1 MESSH
6 NLISLKNIQYQ
17 YPQGESLS
25 FKDLGIDKGA
35 HTLLLGN
42 SGTGKTTFLHIL
54 TGLLKPSHGEVV
66 ILGKSIYQLNP
77 KDLDHFRGMEIGI
90 VFQNAHL
97 IESLTVFENVQIAQ
111 GFAGNTTDYE
121 EIENILNRL
130 GLREQ
135 QNKYPR
141 QLSRGQVQRVAIAR
155 ALINKPALLVADE
168 PTASLD
174 DHHTEI
180 VMDLLFDQAQQSNA
194 TLIVA
199 THDQRI
205 KHRFEHTYLLNKTN

>member
-90 VFQNAHL
+90 VFKNAQL

-111 GFAGNTTDYE
+111 GFAGNKTDYE

>member
-66 ILGKSIYQLNP
+66 ILGKSIYKLNP

-111 GFAGNTTDYE
+111 GFAGNKTDYE

>member
-1 MESSH
+1 MEISE

-17 YPQGESLS
+17 YPQGEALN
-25 FKDLGIDKGA
+25 FKDLGVGKGM

-54 TGLLKPSHGEVV
+54 TGLLKPSQGEVLV
-66 ILGKSIYQLNP
+66 LGKSIYSLNS

-111 GFAGNTTDYE
+111 GFAGNKTNYE
-121 EIENILNRL
+121 EIEIILNRL
-130 GLREQ
+130 GLKEQ

-174 DHHTEI
+174 DHHTEL
-180 VMDLLFDQAQQSNA
+180 VMDLLFDQAKQSNA
-194 TLIVA
+194 TLLVA

-205 KHRFEHTYLLNKTN
+205 KHRFDHTYLLSKSN

>member
-1 MESSH
+1 
-6 NLISLKNIQYQ
+6 Q

-111 GFAGNTTDYE
+111 GFAGNKTDYE

-205 KHRFEHTYLLNKTN
+205 KHRFEHAYLLNKTN

>member
-6 NLISLKNIQYQ
+6 NLISFKNIQYQ

-111 GFAGNTTDYE
+111 GFAGNKTDYE

>member
-111 GFAGNTTDYE
+111 GFAGNKTDYE

>member
-111 GFAGNTTDYE
+111 VFAGNKTDYE